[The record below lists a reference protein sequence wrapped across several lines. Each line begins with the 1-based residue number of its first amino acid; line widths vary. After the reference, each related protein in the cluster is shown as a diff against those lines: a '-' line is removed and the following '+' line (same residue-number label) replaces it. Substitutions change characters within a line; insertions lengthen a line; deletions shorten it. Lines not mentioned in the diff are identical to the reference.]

1 MNYKSRWYLKFIAG
15 SENSI
20 IWSCLLLVLAISF
33 IDLSGDI
40 FKIHPLKG
48 LEPSWIHMP
57 VAASVCFVSIVIV
70 LILILAEKPTKIRT
84 IITYVVSTFIIII
97 SLLNIGA
104 TISIKII
111 GKEADIQNV
120 LLLNLFPDAET
131 PMPLVLAC
139 LFLFIGLILILISY
153 DTRRT
158 SNIAHALL
166 FPAALASYFIP
177 ATYFLGVYHTIE
189 LQNFAIGFTNGLAL
203 CSVCIAILFIRP
215 DTWLMAVLTSKNPGG
230 IMARKLLPALLILP
244 IFIGRLMIMGEHS
257 ELLKSDKG
265 VAIVALV
272 YTACFILL
280 VWISARSVNK
290 TSVDLRLEIEE
301 RKKAEKLLEKNK
313 VHLEMSQEIAN
324 LGSWELDILNNRL
337 TWSDEVYRI
346 FGLEPGEFKATYE
359 AFLDA
364 VHPDDRTAVDNAYSG
379 SLKDKKDTYEIE
391 HRIVRKKTGEI
402 RFVHEK
408 CKHFSDESGRIIR
421 SVGMVHDITSR
432 KRAEMDQRES
442 KDKLSIALEH
452 GNIGIWEWNLD
463 TDEMILDARTEKMFC
478 LEPETFKGTYND
490 FENLINEEDLTH
502 FKKAINNA
510 LNEDMPFETIFRI
523 KGKNEENK
531 YINAKAMVQKDS
543 SGGLAKMTGVCFD
556 ITCIKRGMEQVLF
569 DLNEELLRSNKE
581 LEHFAYVA
589 SHDLQE
595 PLRMISIFT
604 QLLSIKY
611 KNKLDQDAQEY
622 IKFAVNGAVN
632 MQNQINDLLALSRIQ
647 TKGREFSIVDLNTV
661 LERAISALIPYIEE
675 KKARITTNKLD
686 SVIADE
692 MQMVQLL
699 QNLIG
704 NALKYSKENPR
715 IHISSKE
722 VGDYYLISVKD
733 NGIGVE
739 PEYSDRIFQI
749 FQRLHSEDEYEG
761 SGIGLAICKRIVER
775 HKGKI
780 WVESE
785 PGNGSTFYFTIPK
798 SGLRIYP
805 S

>member
-1 MNYKSRWYLKFIAG
+1 MNYISRWYVKFIAESG
-15 SENSI
+15 KSI
-20 IWSCLLLVLAISF
+20 IWSSLFLVLAISF

-40 FKIHPLKG
+40 IKIHPLKG
-48 LEPSWIHMP
+48 LEASWIHMS
-57 VAASVCFVSIVIV
+57 VTTSVCFIFTVFVLIIILTERPAKFRRIIGYSVSALIV
-70 LILILAEKPTKIRT
+70 LI
-84 IITYVVSTFIIII
+84 
-97 SLLNIGA
+97 SLLTIGA
-104 TISIKII
+104 NISILIN
-111 GKEADIQNV
+111 GNGSDIQNAS
-120 LLLNLFPDAET
+120 LLKLFLVGET
-131 PMPLVLAC
+131 QMPIVLAC
-139 LFLFIGLILILISY
+139 IFLLIGSVLILISY

-158 SNIAHALL
+158 SDIAHAVL

-177 ATYFLGVYHTIE
+177 VTYFLGVYHLIE
-189 LQNFAIGFTNGLAL
+189 MKNFAIGFTAGLAL

-215 DTWLMAVLTSKNPGG
+215 DTWLMAVFTSKNLGG
-230 IMARKLLPALLILP
+230 IMARKLLPALMILS
-244 IFIGRLMIMGEHS
+244 IVIGRLRIMGEQTELFNS
-257 ELLKSDKG
+257 EKG
-265 VAIVALV
+265 VALVALV

-280 VWISARSVNK
+280 VWISARSVNR
-290 TSVDLRLEIEE
+290 TSENLQQEIEE

-324 LGSWELDILNNRL
+324 LGSWELDILMNRL

-346 FGLEPGEFKATYE
+346 FGLAPGEFEATYE

-364 VHPDDRTAVDNAYSG
+364 VHPDDRTKVDDAYSG
-379 SLKDKKDTYEIE
+379 SLKENKDTYEIE
-391 HRIVRKKTGEI
+391 HRVVRKKTGEI

-408 CKHFSDESGRIIR
+408 CKHFRDPSGRIIR
-421 SVGMVHDITSR
+421 SMGMVHDITSR
-432 KRAEMDQRES
+432 KRAEIDQKES
-442 KDKLSIALEH
+442 KEKLDIALAH
-452 GNIGIWEWNLD
+452 GNIGIWEWNLQ
-463 TDEMILDARTEKMFC
+463 TDELILDTRMEKIFG

-502 FKKAINNA
+502 FKKAIKDA
-510 LNEDMPFETIFRI
+510 LNEDIPFETIFRI
-523 KGKNEENK
+523 KIKNEEDR

-543 SGGLAKMTGVCFD
+543 SRGLAKMIGVCFD
-556 ITCIKRGMEQVLF
+556 ITGIKRGTEQVLF

-595 PLRMISIFT
+595 PLRMISTFT

-622 IKFAVNGAVN
+622 ISFAVNGAVN
-632 MQNQINDLLALSRIQ
+632 LQNQINDLLALSRIQ
-647 TKGREFSIVDLNTV
+647 TKGKEFSLVDLNKV
-661 LERAISALIPYIEE
+661 LEKAISPLLPSIEE
-675 KKARITTNKLD
+675 KNARITTNQLD
-686 SVIADE
+686 LVNADE
-692 MQMVQLL
+692 LQMVQLL

-704 NALKYSKENPR
+704 NALKYSIENPR

-722 VGDYYLISVKD
+722 EGDYYLISVKD

-739 PEYSDRIFQI
+739 PQYSERIFQI
-749 FQRLHSEDEYEG
+749 FQRLHSKDEYEG

-785 PGNGSTFYFTIPK
+785 QGKGSTFYFTIPK
-798 SGLRIYP
+798 SGLSVYP